1 MADMHPLDLTA
12 MQCVGDMVQGVADDA
27 ITTADARLL
36 QGIDDDL
43 GNALA
48 HGTTTLQVGTPRLVP
63 VK

>member
-36 QGIDDDL
+36 QCIDDDL

-48 HGTTTLQVGTPRLVP
+48 HGAAAWFGGNPRLDP